1 MCPRGLLDVMNG
13 QSWIFPSVCF
23 RGFLRYPCLL
33 WFFRDI
39 LFLRLAT
46 SSCPFPSRC
55 PSKIP
60 LRITPQQGPLLIQKY
75 CAFCPTPPA
84 PLSQLCHSH
93 LWTSREANA
102 SPLAFNFQKTQVKLS
117 ITLFIHWTNTF
128 ECLPCAAGPILGTL
142 ENKKEIS
149 ALWCL
154 SSNSRVRQ

>member
-60 LRITPQQGPLLIQKY
+60 LRITPQPGPLLIQKY

-84 PLSQLCHSH
+84 PLSQLSQ
-93 LWTSREANA
+93 
-102 SPLAFNFQKTQVKLS
+102 SPLDFSSVRQMPVLWLS
-117 ITLFIHWTNTF
+117 ISKRHRLSSPSHYLLTEQISIEH
-128 ECLPCAAGPILGTL
+128 LPCAAGPILGTS
-142 ENKKEIS
+142 ENK
-149 ALWCL
+149 
-154 SSNSRVRQ
+154 NSPPCGA